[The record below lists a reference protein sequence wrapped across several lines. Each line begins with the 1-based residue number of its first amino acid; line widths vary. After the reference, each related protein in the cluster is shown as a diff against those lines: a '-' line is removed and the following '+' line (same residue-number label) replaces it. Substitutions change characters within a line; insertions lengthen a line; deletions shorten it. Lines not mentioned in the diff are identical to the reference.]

1 MPDTCVP
8 LILVADDE
16 PGIREALQFSLEQAG
31 FRVHCCADGQLAVQ
45 AFDECPPDLAI
56 LDIMMP
62 RLDGIAVL
70 RHIRAA
76 AETLPVLFLTSRD
89 AEFDRVLGLELGA
102 DDYLCKPFS
111 LRELVARV
119 RALLRRHPA
128 GRAARQHTG
137 TAAEQPTV
145 GSAGQSLSTMDGQAG
160 SGTVGPPATELPA
173 GTEGPLCIDP
183 QCFCARWAA
192 TVLPLTVSE
201 FRILQALFDHPGV
214 VFSRDQILAAAYP
227 DERFV
232 NDRAADGHIKRI
244 RRKLSA
250 AGAPDSLIETLYGAG
265 YRLDRGALR

>member
-1 MPDTCVP
+1 MPDHSAP

-31 FRVHCCADGQLAVQ
+31 FRVRCCADGQLAVQ

-102 DDYLCKPFS
+102 DDYVCKPFS

-119 RALLRRHPA
+119 RALLRRQCTVGGGAQLAGGGVGQPA
-128 GRAARQHTG
+128 DGGGGLPVGYVARQSSG
-137 TAAEQPTV
+137 EAGGQPGREAADTQ
-145 GSAGQSLSTMDGQAG
+145 
-160 SGTVGPPATELPA
+160 
-173 GTEGPLCIDP
+173 GPLRIDA
-183 QCFCARWAA
+183 QCFCARWSGLE
-192 TVLPLTVSE
+192 LPLTVSE
-201 FRILQALFDHPGV
+201 FRILQALYDRPGV

-244 RRKLSA
+244 RRKLA
-250 AGAPDSLIETLYGAG
+250 EAGAPDSLIETLYGAG
-265 YRLDRGALR
+265 YRLDSGALR